1 MCFNSTWDIY
11 LWFFFSLIYYTC
23 LFGGHIFISLLG
35 RTTTSHI
42 PSPRWLKLTV
52 GQSNLSYQRDAK
64 IAENQS
70 QKTLKTALMPIYSYE
85 LVGWAWHVWLLGLC
99 TGGTQRSYTRWL
111 YKIIY
116 RTEMKF
122 WAVLGSRGCREKK
135 LPTAISMQIFW
146 VVFSTFCG
154 QKLVTLS

>member
-85 LVGWAWHVWLLGLC
+85 LVGWAWHVWLLCLC

-135 LPTAISMQIFW
+135 NS
-146 VVFSTFCG
+146 
-154 QKLVTLS
+154 